1 VSNSAPKPSGL
12 SRLVTLTIIVGVVGM
27 ALLLGW
33 QALLDS
39 GMLLI
44 FGLIAVILVLM
55 LLREGVNAIFD
66 RLSFWMRGQSGRL
79 KDAQTPANEMA
90 GQISRSLKTKVNIA
104 SMEDTG
110 QYIHVLLHI
119 GTQDEK
125 LIEETVVIPYD
136 HIYNPSYWDQMTQGI
151 INYNRERVSIPA

>member
-1 VSNSAPKPSGL
+1 MSNSAPKPSGL
-12 SRLVTLTIIVGVVGM
+12 SRFVTLLIVIGVIGM

-33 QALLDS
+33 QALVDS

-44 FGLIAVILVLM
+44 FGLIAIVLVLM
-55 LLREGVNAIFD
+55 LLREGINTIID
-66 RLSFWMRGQSGRL
+66 RVGFWMNGQSRRL
-79 KDAQTPANEMA
+79 KDAQVPAQEMA
-90 GQISRSLKTKVNIA
+90 GQISRSLKTKVNIV
-104 SMEDTG
+104 SMDDTG

-125 LIEETVVIPYD
+125 LIEELVVIPYD

-151 INYNRERVSIPA
+151 INYNRERVSVPA